1 MSNRLRGRGNIFRD
15 VKGNFGTIAF
25 LDYKLEIA
33 RGGVVRGLYIRVI
46 L

>member
-1 MSNRLRGRGNIFRD
+1 MNRLRGGGNIFRD
-15 VKGNFGTIAF
+15 VKGNLSTIAF

>member
-1 MSNRLRGRGNIFRD
+1 MSNGPRGGGNIFRD
-15 VKGNFGTIAF
+15 VKGNLGTIAF

>member
-1 MSNRLRGRGNIFRD
+1 MLNGPRGRGNIFRD
-15 VKGNFGTIAF
+15 VKGNLGIIAF